1 MALQITEKKGIFY
14 LKGKINCST
23 VRSFIIHFEHY
34 ILQNRCTTINID
46 KIKEI
51 DSDGLKAIKTL
62 TAIALRQQKKFS
74 TTGYNTKDIYDDFEN
89 WEVA

>member
-23 VRSFIIHFEHY
+23 VRSFIIHFEHC
-34 ILQNRCTTINID
+34 ILQNRKTTINID

-51 DSDGLKAIKTL
+51 DYEGVKAIKTL
-62 TAIALRQQKKFS
+62 MAIALRNQKLFAAI
-74 TTGYNTKDIYDDFEN
+74 GYNAKDVHDRFDSVN
-89 WEVA
+89 VA